1 MCVIMVIVNKWK
13 VMNKIQ
19 KFFIASFISTI
30 IGGSGILS
38 ASVGAVPLVNTSDAA
53 FAETSTATITYP
65 YYGFVEDPDDPWG
78 SVYDALDETGTVE
91 YSDDFFMV
99 PSPGDHPRL
108 RALSYALALA
118 GFENEA
124 DGYPSTDDTP
134 NPKLTK
140 MLNEMGFSDYQ
151 YWDLASDPDGH
162 SMGTTIGHKTL
173 PSGQELVVI
182 APRNYNYLT
191 EWISNLN
198 VGTSGDHNGFAEAAN
213 LIVDRFT
220 EYVASRDLKNYK
232 VWVTGYSRGGAVT
245 DLFAKYINESIE
257 NYDFAPD
264 DFYAY
269 TFGAPKASIAET
281 RFSNIHDVKDGDDL
295 LLGYVFPEKWGFH
308 NTGVYEE
315 ISPADLVISTSI
327 VDITD
332 IADSSRV
339 MSLFFGNP
347 DPVKKVGEMNGRE
360 FMDAWMDFVID
371 NGLTRDYFNSEV
383 RPPLSAFL
391 KAYQTRKIDK
401 QGALLNFITD
411 TEHGLAAMIIGK
423 DFEDLNSVDY
433 PEPSTED
440 PSDDQNTNSLD
451 NFPTYRDIVKLLKGT
466 ATSADIDEL
475 VAKLTSYL
483 GEYSEYESLWGTPA
497 VTEAEFNIIKTN
509 LPLLVKA
516 LAPIVN
522 ADAAYTQATYGED
535 SSLYYTYTLGS
546 NARDLVYG
554 HIPES
559 LMPLLKSLIPTEFP
573 TTPEAGANTSTI
585 QGSSASTYVA
595 VAFVT
600 ITTMFGAA
608 TMLTKRRR

>member
-1 MCVIMVIVNKWK
+1 MLKSKYQISRIGVVAATLLTAMVC
-13 VMNKIQ
+13 
-19 KFFIASFISTI
+19 
-30 IGGSGILS
+30 
-38 ASVGAVPLVNTSDAA
+38 LVSSSDAA
-53 FAETSTATITYP
+53 FAETGTSTITYP
-65 YYGFVEDPDDPWG
+65 YYGFIEDPDDPWG

-91 YSDDFFMV
+91 YSDDFFMA
-99 PSPGDHPRL
+99 PSPGDHPGL

-124 DGYPSTDDTP
+124 DGYPSTDNTP

-151 YWDLASDPDGH
+151 YWDLASNPDGH

-173 PSGQELVVI
+173 PNGQELVVI

-198 VGTSGDHNGFAEAAN
+198 VGTSGDHNGFAEAAD
-213 LIVDRFT
+213 LIVNRFT
-220 EYVASRDLKNYK
+220 EYVTSRDLKNYK

-269 TFGAPKASIAET
+269 TFGAPKASITET

-308 NTGVYEE
+308 NTGAYEE

-347 DPVKKVGEMNGRE
+347 ELTKKVGEMNGRE

-391 KAYQTRKIDK
+391 KAYQTRPIDK
-401 QGALLNFITD
+401 QDALLNFITD
-411 TEHGLAAMIIGK
+411 TEHGLAAMIKGK
-423 DFEDLNSVDY
+423 VIEDLTSGNY
-433 PEPSTED
+433 PGDTVA
-440 PSDDQNTNSLD
+440 TVLD
-451 NFPTYRDIVKLLKGT
+451 NFPTYRNIVKLLKGT

-475 VAKLTSYL
+475 AAKLTSYL
-483 GEYSEYESLWGTPA
+483 GEYSEYESLWGTPDI
-497 VTEAEFNIIKTN
+497 TEAEFNIIKTN

-516 LAPIVN
+516 LAPIIN

-535 SSLYYTYTLGS
+535 SSLFYTYTLGS
-546 NARDLVYG
+546 NATDLVYG

-559 LMPLLKSLIPTEFP
+559 IMPLLKSLIPADLP
-573 TTPEAGANTSTI
+573 GAPETGASTSVA

-595 VAFVT
+595 VTFVT
-600 ITTMFGAA
+600 VTTILGSSMI
-608 TMLTKRRR
+608 LIRRHR

>member
-1 MCVIMVIVNKWK
+1 MYVIMVILNKWK
-13 VMNKIQ
+13 VMNKIT
-19 KFFIASFISTI
+19 KLFAVSLISTL
-30 IGGSGILS
+30 IGGSGIFCAS
-38 ASVGAVPLVNTSDAA
+38 AGAAPLVATSDAA
-53 FAETSTATITYP
+53 SAETSTSTITYP
-65 YYGFVEDPDDPWG
+65 YYGFVENPDDPWE

-124 DGYPSTDDTP
+124 DGYPSDDDTP

-140 MLNEMGFSDYQ
+140 MLNEMGFSDYE

-173 PSGQELVVI
+173 PNGQELVVI

-198 VGTSGDHNGFAEAAN
+198 VGTSGDHNGFAEAAG

-220 EYVASRDLKNYK
+220 DYVTSRDLKNYK

-269 TFGAPKASIAET
+269 TFGAPKASITET

-308 NTGVYEE
+308 NTGTYEE

-339 MSLFFGNP
+339 MNLFFGNP
-347 DPVKKVGEMNGRE
+347 ELTKKVGEMNGRE

-391 KAYQTRKIDK
+391 KAYQTRPIDK
-401 QGALLNFITD
+401 QDALLNFFID
-411 TEHGLAAMIIGK
+411 SEHGLAAMIKGK
-423 DFEDLNSVDY
+423 VIEDLTSGNY
-433 PEPSTED
+433 PGDTVAAV
-440 PSDDQNTNSLD
+440 LD

-475 VAKLTSYL
+475 AAKLTSYL
-483 GEYSEYESLWGTPA
+483 GEYSEYESLWGTPGITEVEFA
-497 VTEAEFNIIKTN
+497 VIKTN

-522 ADAAYTQATYGED
+522 SDAAYTQATYGED
-535 SSLYYTYTLGS
+535 SSLFYAYTLGS
-546 NARDLVYG
+546 NATDLVYG

-559 LMPLLKSLIPTEFP
+559 IMPLLKSLIPTDLP
-573 TTPEAGANTSTI
+573 GTPETGASTSVA
-585 QGSSASTYVA
+585 QGSSASIYVA

-600 ITTMFGAA
+600 VTTMLGSS
-608 TMLTKRRR
+608 MILIRRRR